1 MKHEGFQK
9 AILSYS
15 DDRMDK
21 RVEQP
26 LRNCLP
32 RSVLMTRTPPCPVMD
47 DYRPAMSIQIPEAP
61 GTRSSKRERQRAYA
75 IRLWYRANIVDVLTL
90 HQLAEGLFVGG
101 MFAHCSRNDG
111 LRT

>member
-47 DYRPAMSIQIPEAP
+47 DYRRAMSIRYQKHQVP
-61 GTRSSKRERQRAYA
+61 GRPNGKDSERKRYA
-75 IRLWYRANIVDVLTL
+75 TGIGRTSLTTTL
-90 HQLAEGLFVGG
+90 HQLAEGLFVGA